1 MINKRIYFIPKKWLS
16 GTTLLFLSSISFAF
30 NPIGLSPLDDD
41 QMRGITGKGLI
52 VSDKISG
59 SGLANPNAYSTPFE
73 FYRIGLDGELQL
85 NLNVSKLQLG
95 CGGIN
100 DHLSGHAGCDID
112 IDYLSLM
119 GRKRY

>member
-1 MINKRIYFIPKKWLS
+1 
-16 GTTLLFLSSISFAF
+16 
-30 NPIGLSPLDDD
+30 
-41 QMRGITGKGLI
+41 MRGITGKGLI